1 MSVKNSNIWIGVL
14 RIYIGLFFLYAVHF
28 KLDPYFFSSFHDKIV
43 YYAGHDPLVFYADF
57 LNNYVI
63 PNSFLF
69 ALMVVIGELAAGLLL
84 SVGFLTRTAAAIGIF
99 LNLNYLLAMYW
110 ISPASLGIN
119 LTFIICEFVIMFSDA
134 GKSLG
139 LDGFSFF

>member
-1 MSVKNSNIWIGVL
+1 MNIKSGNLWAGLL
-14 RIYIGLFFLYAVHF
+14 RIYIGIFFLYAVHF
-28 KLDPYFFSSFHDKIV
+28 KLNPSFFSSFHNKMAFF
-43 YYAGHDPLVFYADF
+43 AGHDPIIWYSNF

-69 ALMVVIGELAAGLLL
+69 ALLVVIGELTAGLLL
-84 SVGFLTRTAAAIGIF
+84 AVGFLTPIAAVIGIF

-110 ISPASLGIN
+110 ISPANLGIN
-119 LTFIICEFVIMFSDA
+119 LTFIICELVIIFSDA

-139 LDGFSFF
+139 LDGFGFF